1 VHPSVHPKF
10 ELVLKVVGASLCRLM
25 GSRLNGI
32 IQQELRPRSR
42 LADDRELSRQGAS
55 RDKYWLHNTRW
66 PGHVVNH
73 LLRSQ
78 ANVEQV
84 ERLAQSIKL
93 DLGDGFCTMS
103 AATQILNTRRF
114 QIGTHLAAG
123 HPCKEVE
130 GHDSLVLDRFL
141 EVCVALLDD

>member
-1 VHPSVHPKF
+1 
-10 ELVLKVVGASLCRLM
+10 
-25 GSRLNGI
+25 
-32 IQQELRPRSR
+32 
-42 LADDRELSRQGAS
+42 
-55 RDKYWLHNTRW
+55 
-66 PGHVVNH
+66 
-73 LLRSQ
+73 
-78 ANVEQV
+78 
-84 ERLAQSIKL
+84 
-93 DLGDGFCTMS
+93 MS